1 MLFVLIMEVLNHLFG
16 WLDDQGFLTP
26 LRITG
31 LPSRISYADDVVMF
45 VVPKDQD
52 MLVVKAALLMFGE
65 ASGLFSNLD
74 KSVAT
79 PIGCTDLDMSLVKET
94 LSCKV
99 ANFPCRYLGIPLSIY
114 KLRKADGQKLVDSVA
129 ARIPQWKGKL
139 LNAAGRTA
147 LAKATLSAI
156 PVHMSIALCL
166 SAWALDQID
175 KRRWAFIWC
184 GDLVASGGACK
195 VAWLTV
201 CRPRNLG
208 GLGVVDLRRAGIAS
222 RARWEWKR
230 RTIHDLMKRW
240 CPRYFVQ
247 PLFWSWA
254 PGSRRCSRSIIGLM
268 ARASN
273 YHRF

>member
-1 MLFVLIMEVLNHLFG
+1 MLFVLIMEVLNHLFS

-31 LPSRISYADDVVMF
+31 LPSRISLYADEVVMF
-45 VVPKDQD
+45 VVPKAQD

-114 KLRKADGQKLVDSVA
+114 KLRKADEQKLIDSVA

-139 LNAAGRTA
+139 LNAAGRTT
-147 LAKATLSAI
+147 LAKASLSY
-156 PVHMSIALCL
+156 VDSALPL
-166 SAWALDQID
+166 
-175 KRRWAFIWC
+175 
-184 GDLVASGGACK
+184 
-195 VAWLTV
+195 
-201 CRPRNLG
+201 
-208 GLGVVDLRRAGIAS
+208 GLGTGPDRQTAVGVHLVWR
-222 RARWEWKR
+222 
-230 RTIHDLMKRW
+230 
-240 CPRYFVQ
+240 
-247 PLFWSWA
+247 
-254 PGSRRCSRSIIGLM
+254 PGC
-268 ARASN
+268 
-273 YHRF
+273 